1 VKVFAD
7 TNVLVSSFTSNGLC
21 RKLFDLLVSEHD
33 VVISPHV
40 LVELR
45 RTILKKFVVDANELE
60 AFLRTLEEVA
70 ELSKP
75 PYTTHI
81 EVRDPDDIPILAA
94 AIQSGAKILVTGDK
108 DLLDLV
114 DPPIRILTPRAVYDI
129 LTRA

>member
-1 VKVFAD
+1 MKIFVD

-21 RKLFDLLVSEHD
+21 RKLFELLVSEHD

-40 LVELR
+40 LIELR

-70 ELSKP
+70 ELSTP
-75 PYTTHI
+75 PYASHI

-94 AIQSGAKILVTGDK
+94 AIQSGVKILVTGDK
-108 DLLDLV
+108 DLLDLIN
-114 DPPIRILTPRAVYDI
+114 PPIRILTPRAVYDI